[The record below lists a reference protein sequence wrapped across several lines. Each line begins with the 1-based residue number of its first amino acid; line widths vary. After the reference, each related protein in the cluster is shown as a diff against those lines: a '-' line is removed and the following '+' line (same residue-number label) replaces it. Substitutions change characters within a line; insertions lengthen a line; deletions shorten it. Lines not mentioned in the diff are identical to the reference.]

1 MIITR
6 TPFRISFAG
15 GGSDLRSFYSKRDGC
30 VLSAT
35 INKYMYISVH
45 PSFNRVET
53 LIKYSRTEIAKDVL
67 QLDHPIA
74 RQLLLDYGL
83 GGVEITSTADI
94 PSGSGLSTSSA
105 YSVGLIHALNAFQ
118 GRFRPQTEIAAE
130 ACALEIDKLGD
141 PIGKQDQYGV
151 AMGGMKFIQFHQDES
166 VSVTPV
172 VVKRE
177 VLNQLE
183 NNLLLFYTGYLHS
196 AGDILEEQNAN
207 VQNDAQ
213 KFQNLAKMTEL
224 AKQLRLALMDGDLGT
239 FGEILHQGWML
250 KKGLASKISS
260 PVIDAFYEKAIRSG
274 AAGGKLLGAGGGGF
288 LLFYC
293 EKDRQEALREALRE
307 LDEFPFSFENC
318 GTQVIYSESNA

>member
-15 GGSDLRSFYSKRDGC
+15 GGSDLRSFYSKHDGC

-35 INKYMYISVH
+35 INKYMYVSIH

-53 LIKYSRTEIAKDVL
+53 LIKYSRTETAKDVR
-67 QLDHPIA
+67 QLGHPIA

-83 GGVEITSTADI
+83 SGVEITSTADI

-118 GRFRPQTEIAAE
+118 GRFRPQTEIAEE
-130 ACALEIDKLGD
+130 ACVLEIDKLGE

-151 AMGGMKFIQFHQDES
+151 AVGGMKFIRFHQDET
-166 VSVTPV
+166 VSIAPV
-172 VVKRE
+172 IVKRE
-177 VLNQLE
+177 VLNRLE
-183 NNLLLFYTGYLHS
+183 KNLLLFYTGYLHS
-196 AGDILEEQNAN
+196 AGDILKEQNAN
-207 VQNDAQ
+207 VQNDTR
-213 KFQNLAKMTEL
+213 KFQSLAEMTEL
-224 AKQLRLALMDGDLGT
+224 AEQLRLALMNGDLDA
-239 FGEILHQGWML
+239 FGEILHRGWML

-260 PVIDAFYEKAIRSG
+260 SAIDGFYEKALQNG

-293 EKDRQEALREALRE
+293 EEDKQKKLREALE
-307 LDEFPFSFENC
+307 GLDEFPFSFENG
-318 GTQVIYSESNA
+318 GTQVIYSE